1 MKQNYFIVVLAHS
14 IHGRL
19 RRIHIPHQA
28 IYAILALAVLGCFS
42 LFGFISSYA
51 RMALKVSSYNSL
63 KQEAEVLRSRYQNL
77 QKIVNQT
84 DEQLATLKLNAKE
97 VSLMLGVKQTLIGPA
112 DISTEG
118 RLVPTFS
125 ETLEQYDALK
135 TTTFARF
142 DRNYM
147 LRLQRNT
154 QPAIWPIDGRLMSP
168 FGRRNDPFSDEG
180 AYHQGVDI
188 SAPEGT
194 PVKAAADGVV
204 TYAQYQAGGYG
215 RLVVIAH
222 NTGMQSFYAHLSK
235 FDVIAG
241 QEIRQGEIIGRVGSS
256 GRVTAPHLH
265 YEVHVGGAPVN
276 PYRFLVRSVVAT
288 QPVKSDFGF

>member
-28 IYAILALAVLGCFS
+28 IYAILALAVLGGFS
-42 LFGFISSYA
+42 LFGFVSSYV
-51 RMALKVSSYNSL
+51 RMALKVSSYNAL
-63 KQEAEVLRSRYQNL
+63 KQEAEVLRSKYQNL

-97 VSLMLGVKQTLIGPA
+97 VSLMIGVKKTLIGPT

-118 RLVPTFS
+118 RLVPSFS
-125 ETLEQYDALK
+125 ETLEEYDTLK
-135 TTTFARF
+135 STTFARF

-154 QPAIWPIDGRLMSP
+154 QPNIWPIDGRLMGP
-168 FGRRNDPFSDEG
+168 FGGRSDPFSGEG
-180 AYHQGVDI
+180 AYHTGVDI
-188 SAPEGT
+188 SAPTGT

-204 TYAQYQAGGYG
+204 SYAQYFGGYG
-215 RLVVIAH
+215 RLVIVTHSSGIQ
-222 NTGMQSFYAHLSK
+222 TYYAHLSK

-241 QEIRQGEIIGRVGSS
+241 QEIRQSELVGRVGST

-265 YEVHVGGAPVN
+265 YEVRVGGAPVN
-276 PYRFLVRSVVAT
+276 PYRFLVRSMAAT
-288 QPVKSDFGF
+288 QPVKSDFSF

>member
-19 RRIHIPHQA
+19 RRIHVPYQA
-28 IYAILALAVLGCFS
+28 IYGILALAVLGSFS
-42 LFGFISSYA
+42 LFGFVSSYV
-51 RMALKVSSYNSL
+51 RMALKVSSYNAL
-63 KQEAEVLRSRYQNL
+63 KQEAEMLRSKYQNL

-97 VSLMLGVKQTLIGPA
+97 VSLMLGIKKTLIGPA

-125 ETLEQYDALK
+125 ETLEEYHALK

-142 DRNYM
+142 DKKYM
-147 LRLQRNT
+147 LRMQRNT
-154 QPAIWPIDGRLMSP
+154 QPNIWPIDGRLMSS
-168 FGRRNDPFSDEG
+168 FGRRSDPFSGEG
-180 AYHQGVDI
+180 AYHSGVDI
-188 SAPEGT
+188 SAPNGT

-204 TYAQYQAGGYG
+204 TYAQYYGGYG
-215 RLVVIAH
+215 RLVVIMH
-222 NTGMQSFYAHLSK
+222 NGGMQTCYGHLSK

-241 QEIRQGEIIGRVGSS
+241 QEIRQGEILGRVGTS

-265 YEVHVGGAPVN
+265 YEVRVGGAPVN
-276 PYRFLVRSVVAT
+276 PYRFLMRSVAAT
-288 QPVKSDFGF
+288 LPVKSDFPF